1 MMTFKEIDE
10 RIAHYEDELNWGAGL
25 ISKIDTSLNSKRNPE
40 HVLLLENKKLKIEF
54 FCFVTTSYID
64 LLCTYR
70 NLKRSKSDWEKSYN
84 VKIAYLIAYETINTY
99 NKYKG
104 DIYKTLKKEEKEDY
118 QQFFRMLNDELS
130 DFKYEYDYDS
140 VMSKIR
146 NKSTAHYDKEFL
158 EFYKSY
164 EVLNKPE
171 SKNIIRSFLN
181 FINPLHYFTYGLLEG
196 KLDMLLFVN
205 SWLT

>member
-1 MMTFKEIDE
+1 MTFREIDE
-10 RIAHYEDELNWGAGL
+10 RIAHYEEELNRGAGL
-25 ISKIDTSLNSKRNPE
+25 INKIEISLKSKHESDHDL
-40 HVLLLENKKLKIEF
+40 HLENKKLKIEF

-70 NLKRSKSDWEKSYN
+70 NLKRSKSDWERSYN
-84 VKIAYLIAYETINTY
+84 IKIAYLIAYETINTY
-99 NKYKG
+99 HQYKG
-104 DIYKTLKKEEKEDY
+104 DIYKTLKKEEKNDY
-118 QQFFRMLNDELS
+118 NQFFRMLNDELS

-140 VMSKIR
+140 IMSKIR
-146 NKSTAHYDKEFL
+146 NKSTAHYDKNFL
-158 EFYKSY
+158 EFYKNY
-164 EVLNKPE
+164 EVLNKSG

-196 KLDMLLFVN
+196 KLDMFLFLN